1 MRKFVLA
8 LAMMIMSAN
17 SFAIF
22 KCCHKD
28 GGGDAP
34 GTYLTK
40 KSCENKGYVAY
51 DGAISCPW
59 RCSSQYFLVINNL
72 DQASTDE
79 KYLGLTKAGFDFTGA
94 RSDCRNIATNACGTY
109 KNEAVKKVFP
119 SGIVPV
125 EKCSGTK
132 LEGNT
137 SVKRGSDEKRN
148 PKEVKCNNV
157 SFSVSYR
164 CDNGGSLV
172 NGKCY
177 SCPTGFSLQ
186 GTNCVK
192 TQPATVGNAIADKC
206 NY

>member
-17 SFAIF
+17 SFAW
-22 KCCHKD
+22 KCCIKD

-34 GTYLTK
+34 GVFISK
-40 KSCENKGYVAY
+40 NKCQDKGYAVSE
-51 DGAISCPW
+51 GLSCPW

-72 DQASTDE
+72 DQPSTDE
-79 KYLGLTKAGFDFTGA
+79 KYLGLTPQGDWTGA
-94 RSDCRNIATNACGTY
+94 RTNCKNMATNACGNY

-137 SVKRGSDEKRN
+137 SVKRGSDEKKN
-148 PKEVKCNNV
+148 PKEVKCNV